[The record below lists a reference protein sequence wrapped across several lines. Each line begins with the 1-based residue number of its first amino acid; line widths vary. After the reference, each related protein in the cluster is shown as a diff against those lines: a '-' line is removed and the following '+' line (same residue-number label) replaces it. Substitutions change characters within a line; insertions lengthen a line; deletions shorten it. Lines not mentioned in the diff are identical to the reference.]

1 MAVNRR
7 FANGASGT
15 EIFTLLKFQFIMPAR
30 MEILPEKKLAGKRI
44 RMSFANNKTK
54 ELWQS
59 FMPVRAEIKNKAG
72 TELFSVEVYDPYY
85 FQNFNPGK
93 EFEKWAAVE
102 VIDFNELPHE
112 METLVIPRGL
122 YAVFIHKGPASEGEK
137 TYRNIFETWLPG
149 SSYDIDSRPHF
160 AVMGVKYKK
169 DDPDSEEE
177 IWIPVKNKT

>member
-1 MAVNRR
+1 M
-7 FANGASGT
+7 
-15 EIFTLLKFQFIMPAR
+15 
-30 MEILPEKKLAGKRI
+30 
-44 RMSFANNKTK
+44 
-54 ELWQS
+54 
-59 FMPVRAEIKNKAG
+59 
-72 TELFSVEVYDPYY
+72 
-85 FQNFNPGK
+85 
-93 EFEKWAAVE
+93 
-102 VIDFNELPHE
+102 IDFNELPHE

-160 AVMGVKYKK
+160 AVMGEKYKK